1 MGEVYSIQQI
11 RDMMGL
17 YDRESIVNGGLAL
30 MVKDV
35 VSEDRIE
42 AVEICRNRAR
52 ELDCLEQFND
62 SLKDVG
68 IYDPVSLEMIFGP
81 EAFVNINADLK
92 EPIPEKE
99 WVIEGI
105 CTRKECVLIS
115 GSSKS
120 GKSYLMTNLA
130 VTASVGGLWLG
141 RFQCRRSRVLYING
155 ENEINDARRRFHM
168 VVDAMGTDPGEAI
181 DMVSADGIVKY
192 VQDLKECLTAT
203 IQKNKYGMVILD
215 PLYCFYKGSELEAQD
230 ALAFVTTIKEICRDT
245 GAAIVCVHHHSKGA
259 GIYKNAAS
267 RASGSGMLQRVFSAL
282 LDVSEVTDQDLPDNQ
297 RGFEFFGAVRQASE
311 FRMNLIFDFP
321 LWRYDTQGLLPENAN
336 NKARTAAARSNNAKN
351 RKAEEI
357 GRMLPKVLE
366 AAFSDRAKQDQDG
379 EYITS
384 GDVAEAFRTAGM
396 DVSERTIERRLEDGI
411 DGFKRD
417 TRAGRRRYIRREE
430 FKPAA
435 DSVVP
440 GPWKTGSA
448 SVASVA
454 SVL

>member
-181 DMVSADGIVKY
+181 DMWSVDGIVKY
-192 VQDLKECLTAT
+192 VQDLKECLIAA

-215 PLYCFYKGSELEAQD
+215 PLYCFYKGSELE
-230 ALAFVTTIKEICRDT
+230 V
-245 GAAIVCVHHHSKGA
+245 G
-259 GIYKNAAS
+259 
-267 RASGSGMLQRVFSAL
+267 
-282 LDVSEVTDQDLPDNQ
+282 
-297 RGFEFFGAVRQASE
+297 
-311 FRMNLIFDFP
+311 
-321 LWRYDTQGLLPENAN
+321 
-336 NKARTAAARSNNAKN
+336 
-351 RKAEEI
+351 
-357 GRMLPKVLE
+357 
-366 AAFSDRAKQDQDG
+366 
-379 EYITS
+379 
-384 GDVAEAFRTAGM
+384 
-396 DVSERTIERRLEDGI
+396 
-411 DGFKRD
+411 
-417 TRAGRRRYIRREE
+417 
-430 FKPAA
+430 
-435 DSVVP
+435 
-440 GPWKTGSA
+440 
-448 SVASVA
+448 
-454 SVL
+454 

>member
-1 MGEVYSIQQI
+1 MGEAYSIQQI

-17 YDRESIVNGGLAL
+17 YDRESIVNGGLAE

-35 VSEDRIE
+35 VPEDRIE
-42 AVEICRNRAR
+42 AVEICRDRAR

-62 SLKDVG
+62 SLTSVG
-68 IYDPVSLEMIFGP
+68 IYDPVSLEMVFGP
-81 EAFVNINADLK
+81 EAIVDINADLK

-105 CTRKECVLIS
+105 CTRGESVILS

-141 RFQCRRSRVLYING
+141 RFQCRRTRVLYING
-155 ENEINDARRRFHM
+155 ENQIDDARRRFHA
-168 VVDAMGTDPGEAI
+168 VVESMGVEPGETI
-181 DMVSADGIVKY
+181 TMVSINGIVKPI
-192 VQDLKECLTAT
+192 QELTKVLVAA
-203 IQKNKYGMVILD
+203 IQKNKYGLVILD
-215 PLYCFYKGSELEAQD
+215 PLYCFYKGSEIDDQD
-230 ALAFVTTIKEICRDT
+230 AKDFTTAVNAICRDT
-245 GAAIVCVHHHSKGA
+245 GAVVVVIHHHSKKA
-259 GIYKNAAS
+259 ALQKNAS
-267 RASGSGMLQRVFSAL
+267 NRASGSGMLQRAISAL
-282 LDVSEVTDQDLPDNQ
+282 LDVSEVQSDNLTEGQ
-297 RGFEFFGAVRQASE
+297 RGFTFVGEPRQAAV
-311 FRMNLIFDFP
+311 FKMNLIFDYP
-321 LWRYDTQGLLPENAN
+321 VWRCDEQGLLPENAL

-351 RKAEEI
+351 RKAAEI
-357 GRMLPKVLE
+357 GRLLPKILE
-366 AAFSDRAKQDQDG
+366 DTFSDRAKQDQDG

-396 DVSERTIERRLEDGI
+396 DVSERTIARRLEDGI

-417 TRAGRRRYIRREE
+417 AKPGQRRYIRREE